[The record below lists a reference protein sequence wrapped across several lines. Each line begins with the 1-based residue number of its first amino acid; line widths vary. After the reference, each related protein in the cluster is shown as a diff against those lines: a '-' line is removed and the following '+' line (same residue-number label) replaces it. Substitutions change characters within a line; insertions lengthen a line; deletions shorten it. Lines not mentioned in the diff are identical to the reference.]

1 MGFFKRKEKETF
13 NATKKFMTDV
23 LQYDEIRNLIKITNG
38 FKSDII
44 SVNSINSIKI
54 GFNGK
59 IYNETDT
66 KTIINGILSGTYK
79 EDIGNIQVRIEANK
93 KFYFAIL
100 SVGKLSANKAERLL
114 TSACEMVNF
123 INSIK

>member
-1 MGFFKRKEKETF
+1 MGFFKHKEKETF
-13 NATKKFMTDV
+13 NATKKFMVNV
-23 LQYDEIRNLIKITNG
+23 LQYDETRNLIKITNG

-66 KTIINGILSGTYK
+66 KTVINGILSGTYK
-79 EDIGNIQVRIEANK
+79 EDIKNIQVRIEANK

-100 SVGKLSANKAERLL
+100 SLGKLSADKTERLL